1 MSGEANN
8 LLPGSVPEHP
18 TKQDGTPILDAPPP
32 YPKQDGTPILV
43 APPPYQEN
51 QQCKFVKYLII

>member
-1 MSGEANN
+1 MSGEADNI
-8 LLPGSVPEHP
+8 LPGSVPEHP
-18 TKQDGTPILDAPPP
+18 TKQDEQPTLVAPPP

-51 QQCKFVKYLII
+51 QQGKL

>member
-1 MSGEANN
+1 MSGEADN

-18 TKQDGTPILDAPPP
+18 TKQNGNPIL
-32 YPKQDGTPILV
+32 LV

-51 QQCKFVKYLII
+51 QECKF